1 MIIPVG
7 KRQMLWMSC
16 ISLCE
21 VVSCLIMSC
30 SEGASPGKGRPRVD
44 CQPRGSLLPRQGGF
58 GTKSW
63 VCSHEGH
70 MSQVCAPSLDMEC
83 WQGLSCSGLRSS
95 WGGVWGAR
103 KSREGLPTHIPENTV
118 PSSSGR
124 PWSSETTFQLLT
136 VTRTLCLALCTC
148 CSVVGVSSP
157 PRIRSKESEAWRRE
171 GLAQAT

>member
-21 VVSCLIMSC
+21 VMSC

-44 CQPRGSLLPRQGGF
+44 CQPRGSLLPGQGGS

-63 VCSHEGH
+63 LGSHEGH

-83 WQGLSCSGLRSS
+83 WQALSCSGPRSN
-95 WGGVWGAR
+95 GGG
-103 KSREGLPTHIPENTV
+103 
-118 PSSSGR
+118 
-124 PWSSETTFQLLT
+124 
-136 VTRTLCLALCTC
+136 C
-148 CSVVGVSSP
+148 
-157 PRIRSKESEAWRRE
+157 
-171 GLAQAT
+171 